1 MTEASGF
8 GVLLLRV
15 LGSITARFGGYRTI
29 GKDRMTNLS
38 VYGIA
43 SLFKV
48 FTNPNPWYEAL
59 AVNLAVGKHIG
70 TYPKKKSTIKGT
82 EQVLHDH
89 RTTFI
94 RDKTSQRPVTLFLS
108 SFEKNLV
115 RPFSTIFKDYGL
127 VVIMLL
133 DNICGLDFL
142 LNFAAF
148 FVNVLRCM
156 ILRRL
161 LFQSTIPTFASRQCS
176 CADMRTHK
184 VMG

>member
-70 TYPKKKSTIKGT
+70 TYPKKIEVQLKGQNKYCTTT
-82 EQVLHDH
+82 EQHLSETKRH
-89 RTTFI
+89 RDQSRCFY
-94 RDKTSQRPVTLFLS
+94 RHLKKTW
-108 SFEKNLV
+108 
-115 RPFSTIFKDYGL
+115 
-127 VVIMLL
+127 
-133 DNICGLDFL
+133 
-142 LNFAAF
+142 
-148 FVNVLRCM
+148 
-156 ILRRL
+156 
-161 LFQSTIPTFASRQCS
+161 
-176 CADMRTHK
+176 
-184 VMG
+184 